1 MEILI
6 FFRMGSS
13 DMTSELPPL
22 QVTPQAAVIP
32 NIDSLIGDLLDINP
46 SVVQQPS
53 VMVPSGGLGTSSGSG
68 QGTDIMDLLGDGLGS
83 IVRDFYDAFL

>member
-1 MEILI
+1 MKILI

-32 NIDSLIGDLLDINP
+32 NVDSLIGDLLDINP

-53 VMVPSGGLGTSSGSG
+53 MMVPSGGLGTSSGSG
-68 QGTDIMDLLGDGLGS
+68 QSTDILDLLGDGLGS
-83 IVRDFYDAFL
+83 IVSELHYAFL